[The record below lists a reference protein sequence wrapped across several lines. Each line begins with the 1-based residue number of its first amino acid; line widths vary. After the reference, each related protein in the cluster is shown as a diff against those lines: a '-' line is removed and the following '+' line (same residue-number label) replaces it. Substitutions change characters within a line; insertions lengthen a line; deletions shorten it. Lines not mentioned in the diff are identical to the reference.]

1 MRHAVACEAQG
12 TWPADQEVAT
22 ATLPYAERFRR
33 RIRLTDDAG
42 LPFLLD
48 LERAAVLADG
58 AGLRLADGGYIRVI
72 AAAEDVIDIEVA
84 TARELARI
92 AWHLGNRHVPLEIV
106 GERSLRIAADP
117 ALVAMLAVLHVR
129 TRSGRAP
136 FMPEPGAYADAA
148 HGHHAADAAGHD

>member
-12 TWPADQEVAT
+12 TWPAEREVGT
-22 ATLPYAERFRR
+22 ATLPFAERFRR

-48 LERAAVLADG
+48 LERAVVLGDG
-58 AGLRLADGGYIRVI
+58 SGLRLAEGGYIRVI

-84 TARELARI
+84 SALELARV

-117 ALVAMLAVLHVR
+117 ALAAMLAVLHVR
-129 TRSGRAP
+129 TRLARAP
-136 FMPEPGAYADAA
+136 FMPEPGAYAA
-148 HGHHAADAAGHD
+148 HGHHATDAAGHD

>member
-1 MRHAVACEAQG
+1 MRHAVACETQG
-12 TWPADQEVAT
+12 TWPAEQEVGT
-22 ATLPYAERFRR
+22 ATLPFGERFRR

-48 LERAAVLADG
+48 LERAVVLADG
-58 AGLRLADGGYIRVI
+58 AGLRLAQGGYIRVI

-84 TARELARI
+84 SARELARV

-117 ALVAMLAVLHVR
+117 ALAAMLAVLHVR
-129 TRSGRAP
+129 ARPVLAP
-136 FMPEPGAYADAA
+136 FMPEPGAYADAG
-148 HGHHAADAAGHD
+148 HGHHATDAAGHD